1 MASFEKI
8 PLRMIFT
15 ARRQYSKGVGN
26 HLIHFLTGFTAFVDL
41 MKNFS
46 VFNKKYSGCVTG
58 CLCTVCD
65 HQNGLSLLVDL
76 AKHGKKCRCS
86 TGVECACRFISK
98 NQFRVCDQCSC
109 NSCTLF
115 LAAGNFIWK
124 FVQKLCNSK
133 CFCNRS
139 DLLLH
144 FAVIF
149 SGKYE
154 WEINVVA

>member
-1 MASFEKI
+1 
-8 PLRMIFT
+8 MIFT
-15 ARRQYSKGVGN
+15 ARRQYSKCRQSSM
-26 HLIHFLTGFTAFVDL
+26 HFLTGFTAFVDL

-46 VFNKKYSGCVTG
+46 VFNKKYSGCVTC

-86 TGVECACRFISK
+86 TGVECAGRFISK

-133 CFCNRS
+133 CFCTGRIFCS
-139 DLLLH
+139 ISR
-144 FAVIF
+144 VIF
-149 SGKYE
+149 SGNE
-154 WEINVVA
+154 WEINVVACKEKCSED